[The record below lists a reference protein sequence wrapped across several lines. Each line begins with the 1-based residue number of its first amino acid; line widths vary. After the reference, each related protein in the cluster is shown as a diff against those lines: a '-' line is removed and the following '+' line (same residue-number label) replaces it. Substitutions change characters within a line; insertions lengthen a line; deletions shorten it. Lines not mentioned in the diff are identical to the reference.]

1 MVRVGRLRKRKV
13 LRNRGVI
20 HVPSDEDW
28 AGLFR
33 EMEVEKPQHE
43 LPNSESVAV
52 PELDTPRR
60 NASPHNTT
68 QRLLM
73 HLSTGH
79 ERVLTGRHRIA
90 LLRRTSRHR
99 ASQHDTT
106 AFNALVDGILEG
118 IDG

>member
-60 NASPHNTT
+60 NAS
-68 QRLLM
+68 QRLA
-73 HLSTGH
+73 T
-79 ERVLTGRHRIA
+79 
-90 LLRRTSRHR
+90 
-99 ASQHDTT
+99 QHDTT
-106 AFNALVDGILEG
+106 AFNALIDRTRES